1 MTPKGNVW
9 NNAEMYRVYLNL
21 PRLSLCGTRLL
32 WVLFGRKWVKLCTLV
47 EDTKMRI
54 SISEWNNLQKEK
66 YDEKH
71 ITND

>member
-21 PRLSLCGTRLL
+21 PRPSLCGTRLL
-32 WVLFGRKWVKLCTLV
+32 WVVIGRKWVKLCTLV

>member
-9 NNAEMYRVYLNL
+9 NNAEMYKVYLNL

-32 WVLFGRKWVKLCTLV
+32 WVVVGRKWVKLCTLV

-54 SISEWNNLQKEK
+54 SINK
-66 YDEKH
+66 
-71 ITND
+71 

>member
-32 WVLFGRKWVKLCTLV
+32 WVV
-47 EDTKMRI
+47 MRI
-54 SISEWNNLQKEK
+54 SINEWNNLQKEK
-66 YDEKH
+66 YNES
-71 ITND
+71 

>member
-9 NNAEMYRVYLNL
+9 SNAEMYKVYLNL

-32 WVLFGRKWVKLCTLV
+32 WVVIIRNGKVRTLV

-54 SISEWNNLQKEK
+54 SINEWNNLQKEK
-66 YDEKH
+66 HNESIEKC
-71 ITND
+71 

>member
-21 PRLSLCGTRLL
+21 PRLSLCDTRLL
-32 WVLFGRKWVKLCTLV
+32 WVVIGRKWVKLCTLV

-54 SISEWNNLQKEK
+54 SINEWNNLQKEK
-66 YDEKH
+66 YDEKY

>member
-32 WVLFGRKWVKLCTLV
+32 WVVVGRKWVKLCTLV